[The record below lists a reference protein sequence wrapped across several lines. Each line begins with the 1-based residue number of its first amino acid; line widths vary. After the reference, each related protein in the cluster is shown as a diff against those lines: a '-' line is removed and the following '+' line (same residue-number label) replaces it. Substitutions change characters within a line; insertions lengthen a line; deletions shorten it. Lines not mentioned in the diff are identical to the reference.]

1 MSGRGFHN
9 ASTVVLS
16 ALMTVIG
23 IALVMQAIAGHGSV
37 VSARLLLGILFVAAG
52 IGRLYLQARRRREA
66 ARR

>member
-9 ASTVVLS
+9 ASTIVLS
-16 ALMTVIG
+16 ALMTLIG
-23 IALVMQAIAGHGSV
+23 SALIVQAIAGRGSV
-37 VSARLLLGILFVAAG
+37 VSARLLLGVLFVAAG